1 MARDST
7 IVLLTLNEIDGLTQ
21 LFEEIPRDAYKRT
34 NAEDGG
40 STDGT
45 RAFLEARQVLLD
57 QPIPGRGVAF
67 RVAAEATDT
76 ERLVF
81 YGPDGNEDPADISL
95 DDLLLEGA
103 HCHCQ
108 PLRGGRSTRSRR
120 PAASARVNEAL
131 DRERC
136 STLRHRHHQR
146 VPGAS
151 APTLGL
157 DTSVSAPIEYQIPSG
172 HAAPLEHRGA
182 GWWRGNAGA
191 SQGPVRPWARTPQ
204 GPLQRAAG
212 RPGARVSDD
221 PRVRARRAAIDALVA
236 EHFPMDPSA
245 APPADRLPLA
255 LPTFGAAEVAEAIDS
270 LLSGWVTMGA
280 KVRAFEERFAA
291 WVGAEHAVMV
301 NSGSSALLVMLSA
314 LVEQG
319 QLRPGQ
325 EVLVPAVGWSTSLF
339 SAPGGALARAGGR
352 GSRQPLPG
360 GRPRPAGPAGAPAGT
375 ARRRAPHPRGRLR
388 RPAPPSRRRVGSTAT
403 PAASPSSSPT
413 THTIEGG
420 MVVIGRPPRGPDAQ
434 RPAWLVE
441 RTDRTPAAATP
452 TPLPLR
458 LGGLQRAPHR
468 DRGAFG
474 LHQLDRIDDIVAP
487 APPTTSAVR
496 GHRRAGPLRTFPAR
510 PGTTHAGFGFPFVL
524 DADAPATRAEVSA
537 HLESRGVQTRAISG
551 SNLAR
556 QPAVAHLPRLRVEGP
571 LPVADAVHDRGLF
584 VGQGHTFT
592 DAQLDLLCAALT
604 EVLRP

>member
-1 MARDST
+1 M
-7 IVLLTLNEIDGLTQ
+7 
-21 LFEEIPRDAYKRT
+21 
-34 NAEDGG
+34 
-40 STDGT
+40 
-45 RAFLEARQVLLD
+45 
-57 QPIPGRGVAF
+57 
-67 RVAAEATDT
+67 
-76 ERLVF
+76 
-81 YGPDGNEDPADISL
+81 
-95 DDLLLEGA
+95 
-103 HCHCQ
+103 
-108 PLRGGRSTRSRR
+108 
-120 PAASARVNEAL
+120 
-131 DRERC
+131 
-136 STLRHRHHQR
+136 
-146 VPGAS
+146 
-151 APTLGL
+151 
-157 DTSVSAPIEYQIPSG
+157 
-172 HAAPLEHRGA
+172 
-182 GWWRGNAGA
+182 
-191 SQGPVRPWARTPQ
+191 
-204 GPLQRAAG
+204 
-212 RPGARVSDD
+212 SDD
-221 PRVRARRAAIDALVA
+221 PRIRARRAAIDALVA

-319 QLRPGQ
+319 RLRPGQ

-339 SAPGGALARAGGR
+339 SVHQAGLSPVLVDVDPDSLCLEGALD
-352 GSRQPLPG
+352 
-360 GRPRPAGPAGAPAGT
+360 RPALLVHLLGQPSAATGPLILEDACAAHGATLHGA
-375 ARRRAPHPRGRLR
+375 
-388 RPAPPSRRRVGSTAT
+388 RVGSRGHAGCFSFFFSHHMT
-403 PAASPSSSPT
+403 
-413 THTIEGG
+413 TIEGG
-420 MVVIGRPPRGPDAQ
+420 MVVTSDARLADQ
-434 RPAWLVE
+434 MRSVRAHGWIRE
-441 RTDRTPAAATP
+441 RTDRDALAAAHPDTDPRFLFVSAGFNVRP
-452 TPLPLR
+452 TEI
-458 LGGLQRAPHR
+458 A
-468 DRGAFG
+468 GAFG
-474 LHQLDRIDDIVAP
+474 LHQLDRIDDIVA
-487 APPTTSAVR
+487 A
-496 GHRRAGPLRTFPAR
+496 RAANHERWCAAIDALGLPLRTFPAR